1 MTECKFELS
10 EAFADWYYELMGEEV
25 CLEEEAFYG
34 VINYTDFLIDKLIRL
49 EKEVERLKEILADDE
64 EEGEEGAF
72 E

>member
-10 EAFADWYYELMGEEV
+10 EAFADWHYELMGEEV
-25 CLEEEAFYG
+25 CSEEDAFYD

-49 EKEVERLKEILADDE
+49 EKKVERLKEILADGE
-64 EEGEEGAF
+64 EDEEGAF